1 MGVAPQYNPDL
12 SRTPQSGDVWW
23 RQSMRRMTD
32 DELAQIGGSI
42 AILALVA
49 LGTYIMFGG

>member
-1 MGVAPQYNPDL
+1 
-12 SRTPQSGDVWW
+12 
-23 RQSMRRMTD
+23 MTD

>member
-1 MGVAPQYNPDL
+1 
-12 SRTPQSGDVWW
+12 
-23 RQSMRRMTD
+23 MRGMTD

-49 LGTYIMFGG
+49 LGTYIMLAG

>member
-1 MGVAPQYNPDL
+1 MSD
-12 SRTPQSGDVWW
+12 T
-23 RQSMRRMTD
+23 
-32 DELAQIGGSI
+32 ELAQIGGSI